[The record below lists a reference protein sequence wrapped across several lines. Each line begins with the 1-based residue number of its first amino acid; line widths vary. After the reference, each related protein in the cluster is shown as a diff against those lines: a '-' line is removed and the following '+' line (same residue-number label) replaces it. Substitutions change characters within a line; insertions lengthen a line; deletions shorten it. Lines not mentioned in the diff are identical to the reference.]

1 MGRAGRAQEAEPS
14 VMTSPH
20 LGADRVQRERGC
32 LASQS
37 ELPCGLRQ
45 PWASL
50 GHCPSCP
57 GKEPLKFEG
66 ALWFLWTGA
75 QRPEYGRAL
84 LPLWCQR
91 EQPRLCSVFLCE
103 PKAEGVVRR
112 TGPNGGWR
120 WGWSPA
126 SAPPLGLCDFWAS
139 VLALGNGTAARALPP
154 PPGSHGTQDR
164 IHVLQSLLPAQRVGC
179 QGSMKLKGSPLW
191 DAWPPVPSFVP
202 ASGNSGRGCGYW
214 EGLWVLRDRC
224 PGSELVPM
232 WTRRSPPEALAVAQG
247 KTSQPGC
254 LLDREGGGRGGQG
267 RETSDPFIPSPCQP
281 AGLSLGD
288 AEHGDSLPRPSRP
301 AA

>member
-1 MGRAGRAQEAEPS
+1 MGCAGRAQEAEPS

-154 PPGSHGTQDR
+154 PPGSHGTQDG

-179 QGSMKLKGSPLW
+179 QGSLCHNEVKGLPSLGCLAPCPQLRPCLGQFWERLWLLGGAVGAEGPVSRIGVGAHVDQEKPARGPGCRTGENKPAWLPAGPGGGGKGGAGQGDLGPFHSLPL
-191 DAWPPVPSFVP
+191 S
-202 ASGNSGRGCGYW
+202 
-214 EGLWVLRDRC
+214 
-224 PGSELVPM
+224 
-232 WTRRSPPEALAVAQG
+232 TRRPE
-247 KTSQPGC
+247 PGRC
-254 LLDREGGGRGGQG
+254 
-267 RETSDPFIPSPCQP
+267 
-281 AGLSLGD
+281 
-288 AEHGDSLPRPSRP
+288 
-301 AA
+301 

>member
-1 MGRAGRAQEAEPS
+1 MEDGAGAG
-14 VMTSPH
+14 V
-20 LGADRVQRERGC
+20 
-32 LASQS
+32 
-37 ELPCGLRQ
+37 LP
-45 PWASL
+45 
-50 GHCPSCP
+50 
-57 GKEPLKFEG
+57 
-66 ALWFLWTGA
+66 
-75 QRPEYGRAL
+75 
-84 LPLWCQR
+84 
-91 EQPRLCSVFLCE
+91 QPRLWGSVTFGPPFL
-103 PKAEGVVRR
+103 PWAMGQQPV
-112 TGPNGGWR
+112 
-120 WGWSPA
+120 
-126 SAPPLGLCDFWAS
+126 LC
-139 VLALGNGTAARALPP
+139 
-154 PPGSHGTQDR
+154 
-164 IHVLQSLLPAQRVGC
+164 LLP
-179 QGSMKLKGSPLW
+179 QGLMGPRTVFMSCSPSSLPRGWAVKEAFATMKLKGSPLW